1 MRDDYAE
8 FRRRGAEVVG
18 IAPHDVA
25 EAHRLVQDLKIPFPI
40 LADDNRAVFL
50 AYDVQSRP
58 WSLGQRPAVYVVDR
72 AGVIRWAYLG
82 WQQWDIP
89 TNAQVLAVL
98 DDLAAEYPV
107 EGSGDAADDRH
118 IHDASEAH
126 GPETTR

>member
-1 MRDDYAE
+1 MI
-8 FRRRGAEVVG
+8 G
-18 IAPHDVA
+18 IAPHDVP

-50 AYDVQSRP
+50 TYDVQSRA

-72 AGVIRWAYLG
+72 AGVIRWAHLG

-98 DDLAAEYPV
+98 DDLAAERPV
-107 EGSGDAADDRH
+107 EKSEDQTDDRPT
-118 IHDASEAH
+118 HDSSKER